1 MNDEA
6 ETAKEKPQPNPAQ
19 PSNFSFAAGKKSNN
33 LILLVQICTIFRR
46 RKAVVKCILQPKAA
60 ESFFSSARLGD
71 ETACVQCQNKV
82 GVFHMS

>member
-33 LILLVQICTIFRR
+33 LIL
-46 RKAVVKCILQPKAA
+46 PKAA

-71 ETACVQCQNKV
+71 ETACVRCQNKV